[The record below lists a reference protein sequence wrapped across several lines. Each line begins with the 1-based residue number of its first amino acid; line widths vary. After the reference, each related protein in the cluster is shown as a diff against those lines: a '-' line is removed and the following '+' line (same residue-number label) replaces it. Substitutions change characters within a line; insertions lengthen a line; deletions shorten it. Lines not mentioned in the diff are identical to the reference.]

1 MSQFDK
7 NMEKL
12 FDVSPSVI
20 EDNSEIIEYNIDPEA
35 SDKEL
40 SILLD
45 HDLKI
50 DYEKTR
56 DNLDS
61 LIAKG
66 TNAIDDMLSIA
77 RQSEKARDFEVAGNM
92 IKTMVDAS
100 KDLLDIQKTMRD
112 ITGKK
117 DTGTTNIKNAVFVG
131 STAELLRAMKD
142 IKNGTIVN

>member
-142 IKNGTIVN
+142 IKNDTIVN

>member
-1 MSQFDK
+1 MSKFDK
-7 NMEKL
+7 QMEKL
-12 FDVSPSVI
+12 FDVSPLI
-20 EDNSEIIEYNIDPEA
+20 EDSSELQEYSTEA

-45 HDLKI
+45 HDLKV

-56 DNLDS
+56 NNLDS

-66 TNAIDDMLSIA
+66 TDAIDDMLSIA

-100 KDLLDIQKTMRD
+100 KDLLEIQKTMRD
-112 ITGKK
+112 MTGKK
-117 DTGTTNIKNAVFVG
+117 ESGTTNIKNAVFVG
-131 STAELLRAMKD
+131 STTELLRAMRELKD
-142 IKNGTIVN
+142 ADNSVIN